1 MKHTFKQDSFILG
14 CSCST
19 PRMCDS
25 EEIIHICVQI
35 VRALVSYTCFL
46 KLALPGRP
54 QMIARFTQFI
64 AG

>member
-1 MKHTFKQDSFILG
+1 MKLSYWGVLVLF
-14 CSCST
+14 
-19 PRMCDS
+19 RMCDS